1 MRSGKGR
8 LLAQDAVPMERK
20 DSLVIYLL
28 FGSYPLNP
36 VPPPRFII
44 GPVYTPP

>member
-1 MRSGKGR
+1 MYSSERS
-8 LLAQDAVPMERK
+8 LLAQEAVPMERK
-20 DSLVIYLL
+20 DTPVIYLL

-36 VPPPRFII
+36 VPPPDFIT